1 MKKLIQSSLPI
12 LWLMW
17 VTPSHAELS
26 FEQQLQQ
33 GCAKIKSYAATGQKF
48 YQQQQYKKALDQFNH
63 QAAWTE
69 FCASNANLSG
79 VKIGPKDFEIAQN
92 NVGLSYA
99 KLGQPLWAK
108 VWFQLDPTSKISQ
121 FNLKQLAAPPIS
133 SDFSGQYVNY
143 AGYGAWNSITVR
155 KKNQH
160 YQIQYDGLYM
170 GIRSLI
176 YGPNTGEF
184 NLSIP
189 INTLQARY
197 KYEDCS
203 IDLKFKSN
211 SQYGQFIE
219 VKQDSRNSFCGFG
232 HNVNAAGIY
241 QKVEHAP

>member
-1 MKKLIQSSLPI
+1 MKNLSRLSLT
-12 LWLMW
+12 LLALMW
-17 VTPSHAELS
+17 FTSSHAELS

-33 GCAKIKSYAATGQKF
+33 GCVKIKSYAVTGQKL
-48 YQQQQYKKALDQFNH
+48 YQQQQYKKALEQFNH

-69 FCASNANLSG
+69 FCASNANVSG
-79 VKIGPKDFEIAQN
+79 VRIVAKDFEIAQN

-108 VWFQLDPTSKISQ
+108 VWFQLDPASKISQ
-121 FNLKQLAAPPIS
+121 FNLKQLALPHIS
-133 SDFSGQYVNY
+133 SDLSGQYVNY

-155 KKNQH
+155 KKNQQ
-160 YQIQYDGLYM
+160 YQMQYDGLYM

-184 NLSIP
+184 SLSIP
-189 INTLQARY
+189 TNKLQATY
-197 KYEDCS
+197 KYEDCH

-211 SQYGQFIE
+211 AQYGQFIE
-219 VKQDSRNSFCGFG
+219 VKQNSRDSFCGFG

-241 QKVEHAP
+241 QKVEPAP

>member
-1 MKKLIQSSLPI
+1 MKNLSRLSLT
-12 LWLMW
+12 LLALMW
-17 VTPSHAELS
+17 FTSSHAELS

-33 GCAKIKSYAATGQKF
+33 GCVKIKSYAVTGQKL
-48 YQQQQYKKALDQFNH
+48 YQQQQYKKALEQFNH

-69 FCASNANLSG
+69 FCASNANVSG
-79 VKIGPKDFEIAQN
+79 VRIVAKDFEIAQN

-108 VWFQLDPTSKISQ
+108 VWFQLDPASKISQ
-121 FNLKQLAAPPIS
+121 FNLKQLVLPRIS
-133 SDFSGQYVNY
+133 SDLSGQYVNY

-155 KKNQH
+155 KKNQQ
-160 YQIQYDGLYM
+160 YQMQYDGLYM

-184 NLSIP
+184 KLSMP
-189 INTLQARY
+189 SNKLQASY
-197 KYEDCS
+197 IYEDCR

-211 SQYGQFIE
+211 SKDGQFIE
-219 VKQDSRNSFCGFG
+219 VKQNSRDSFCGFG

-241 QKVEHAP
+241 QKVEPAP